1 MITDQFD
8 AWVRIAPQPPLGSG
22 PLDGLSFGVKDIID
36 TAVLPTEYGSPL
48 YAGRVAERDAA
59 IVSALR
65 RLGATMAGKT
75 QTTAFAY
82 FDPAPT
88 RNPRNP
94 EHTPGGSSS
103 GSAVAVAVGAVD
115 FALGT
120 QTQGSVIRPAS
131 FCGVVGFKPT
141 RGTISTEG
149 VMPFAPSLDTVGWFA
164 RDVAMVRRVWEALGF
179 SVEPD
184 RPFRFAVPRGLPPV
198 APEMERAF
206 SRYAAREIDLPVPYG
221 ELLAAVRLVND
232 YEGARTNQERWWEH
246 RDGIGKKLAELV
258 QRGLSIPVE
267 KYESAL
273 ELLRKTTLEAI
284 FSDVDVLLTPA
295 APGPAPRG
303 LASTGDPVMNAVW
316 TGLGTPALCL
326 PMPVDEGAM
335 PVGLQLIGARGSDA
349 LLLAAAASVLS

>member
-1 MITDQFD
+1 
-8 AWVRIAPQPPLGSG
+8 
-22 PLDGLSFGVKDIID
+22 
-36 TAVLPTEYGSPL
+36 
-48 YAGRVAERDAA
+48 
-59 IVSALR
+59 
-65 RLGATMAGKT
+65 MAT

-120 QTQGSVIRPAS
+120 QTQGSIIRPAS

-141 RGTISTEG
+141 RGRIPTEG

-179 SVEPD
+179 PVEPE
-184 RPFRFAVPRGLPPV
+184 RSFRFAVPRGLPPV
-198 APEMERAF
+198 APEMERSF
-206 SRYAAREIDLPVPYG
+206 SRYAAREIDLPVPYAD
-221 ELLAAVRLVND
+221 LLAAVRLVND

-246 RDGIGKKLAELV
+246 GEGIGKKLAELV
-258 QRGLSIPVE
+258 QRGLSIPSE
-267 KYESAL
+267 KYEAARDLLHSTAL
-273 ELLRKTTLEAI
+273 EAVFR
-284 FSDVDVLLTPA
+284 DVDVLLTPA

-326 PMPVDEGAM
+326 PMPVEEAEL
-335 PVGLQLIGARGSDA
+335 PVGLQMIAARGREG
-349 LLLAAAASVLS
+349 LLLAAASILSQSDRRVQAGGAPRG